1 MGRTKTESKNLSDG
15 ETSEEEEEYVVEKI
29 CDRKVVKGK
38 VQYYLKWKGYDET
51 QNTWEPEENLD
62 CPELI
67 AEFERQ
73 RKLKEEEKKDKAVS
87 QSTGDATFTKLFK

>member
-1 MGRTKTESKNLSDG
+1 MGKTKAESKKLSDA
-15 ETSEEEEEYVVEKI
+15 EASDEEEEEYVVEKI

-38 VQYYLKWKGYDET
+38 VQYFLKWKGYDET

-73 RKLKEEEKKDKAVS
+73 RKLREEEKKEKPVS
-87 QSTGDATFTKLFK
+87 CVPELRFRP